1 MNAPSESP
9 AEPDEI
15 GSENAVG
22 SKQLSSNPVSE
33 LTSINDDTNT
43 VIGGITES
51 ATTKQ
56 IVEVGGKVG
65 KYEIR
70 SRLGAGGM
78 GAIFLA
84 FDPLI
89 EREVALKVLSP
100 NLHSSP
106 QALQRFLVEARAIG
120 RLNHTHVVS
129 VYDIDVWNDQYFLVM
144 ELISGGSVADRVEQG
159 CVPWEEAC
167 RIVAEAA
174 RGLAAAHEAGIIHRD
189 IKPENLMLTKDGAVK
204 VVDFGL
210 SKLQDA
216 AQDSH
221 TAMTTVGQILG
232 TPQYMSPEQFEA
244 GEVDARTDVYSLG
257 GTLFR
262 LLTARFPYHDCKTIL
277 QVMSA
282 HTTKPAPIP
291 SQFDSSIPSAIDS
304 VIAKA
309 MAKKPGDR
317 FASMIQ
323 LAEELEALLRNE
335 SRSVSKDSPSDGLS
349 DRPLRSVLIVEPSKL
364 QGAVLKDAFVQ
375 AGVSQV
381 QLVASLELARNTISA
396 GTPDLLLTAMQL
408 SDGQG
413 VDFLREVCRGA
424 QMSNSSV
431 VLNSS
436 DVTPEEL
443 AGVGSA
449 ACLMQAPKKVRADDI
464 LHVAHAT
471 GPTILTSGPL
481 SQPIDLAAVRL
492 QIVLDSGRIPDVLA
506 DLLREMQLLDVELMV
521 NPHEVSLVDPLP
533 SLVLLVRRT
542 EVPGGVAGLVGLT
555 RLTGES
561 APLTAVV
568 QLDQGRLMLRAVRR
582 QGIVAIC
589 QRPLDQTRMTCL
601 FQGNRS

>member
-1 MNAPSESP
+1 MSASSEIPAKPDDVDRENVDDSKLLSP
-9 AEPDEI
+9 DP
-15 GSENAVG
+15 
-22 SKQLSSNPVSE
+22 KSE
-33 LTSINDDTNT
+33 LTSINDDANT

-51 ATTKQ
+51 VTKEQ
-56 IVEVGGKVG
+56 MVQVGGKVG

-70 SRLGAGGM
+70 ARLGAGGM

-120 RLNHTHVVS
+120 RLNHPNVVS
-129 VYDIDVWNDQYFLVM
+129 VYDIDVWNDQYYLVM
-144 ELISGGSVADRVEQG
+144 ELITGGSVADRIGQG
-159 CVPWEEAC
+159 SVPWEEAC
-167 RIVAEAA
+167 RIIAEAA
-174 RGLAAAHEAGIIHRD
+174 RGLASAHAAGIIHRD
-189 IKPENLMLTKDGAVK
+189 IKPENLMLSKDGSVK

-216 AQDSH
+216 AEDSH

-262 LLTARFPYHDCKTIL
+262 LLTARYPYHDCRTIL

-282 HTTKPAPIP
+282 HLNKPAPIP
-291 SQFDSSIPSAIDS
+291 SQHDPSIPAAVDS
-304 VIAKA
+304 LIAKA

-323 LAEELEALLRNE
+323 LAEELESLLRND
-335 SRSVSKDSPSDGLS
+335 SRSVSRDSASGKLS

-381 QLVASLELARNTISA
+381 QLVSSLELARNTIA
-396 GTPDLLLTAMQL
+396 GGTPDLLLTAMQL

-413 VDFLREVCRGA
+413 LDFLREICGGV
-424 QMSNSSV
+424 QMRNSSV

-464 LHVAHAT
+464 LRVVHSV
-471 GPTILTSGPL
+471 GPAVLTSGPL
-481 SQPIDLAAVRL
+481 SQPIDPAAVRL
-492 QIVLDSGRIPDVLA
+492 RIVLDSGRIPDVLA
-506 DLLREMQLLDVELMV
+506 DLLREMQLLDVEIMV
-521 NPHEVSLVDPLP
+521 NSHSADVSDPSR
-533 SLVLLVRRT
+533 SLVLLVRRN
-542 EVPGGVAGLVGLT
+542 EVPGGAAGLVGLT

-561 APLTAVV
+561 AALTAVV
-568 QLDQGRLMLRAVRR
+568 QVDQGRLTLLAVRR